1 MASENVINRIHIVIP
16 GVPVARARP
25 RFSKFGTYDKQR
37 DVKEFYRLSILPQ
50 LPKGFEILQRPLSI
64 RLIFEMPIPKGTSK
78 KKSLNLIGSPHVK
91 KPDIDNLYKML
102 DAYNGV
108 LWMDDSQIHQ
118 VTMEKIY
125 SENPKTNLIIE
136 YEGDT

>member
-1 MASENVINRIHIVIP
+1 M
-16 GVPVARARP
+16 PVARARP

-37 DVKEFYRLSILPQ
+37 DIKEFYRLSILPQ
-50 LPKGFEILQRPLSI
+50 LPKDFEILQRPISLH
-64 RLIFEMPIPKGTSK
+64 LIFEMPIPQSTSK
-78 KKSLNLIGSPHVK
+78 KRLKALIGTPHTK

-108 LWMDDSQIHQ
+108 LWIDDNLIHK
-118 VTMEKIY
+118 VTMEKVY
-125 SENPKTNLIIE
+125 SENPKTNLIID